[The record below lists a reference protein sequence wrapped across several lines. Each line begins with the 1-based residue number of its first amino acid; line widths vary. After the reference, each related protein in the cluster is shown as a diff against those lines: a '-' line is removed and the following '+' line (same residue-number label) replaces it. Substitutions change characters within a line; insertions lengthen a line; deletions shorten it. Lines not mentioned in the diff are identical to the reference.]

1 MRYAVL
7 RSFNSPSRR
16 FAVAQIVTA
25 DEVDGPV
32 HVEAWEENGFLS
44 PENPENPVKPLTVQ
58 RASLPPPIEL
68 ENDNGLV

>member
-7 RSFNSPSRR
+7 RPFNSPSRR

-32 HVEAWEENGFLS
+32 PVEAWEENGFLS
-44 PENPENPVKPLTVQ
+44 PENPAAPVKPLTVQ
-58 RASLPPPIEL
+58 RASLPPPTEL
-68 ENDNGLV
+68 ENDDGLV

>member
-7 RSFNSPSRR
+7 RPFNSPSRR

-32 HVEAWEENGFLS
+32 PVEAWEENGFLS
-44 PENPENPVKPLTVQ
+44 PENPENPVKPLTVK
-58 RASLPPPIEL
+58 RRTLPPPTVL

>member
-7 RSFNSPSRR
+7 RPFNSPSRR

-25 DEVDGPV
+25 DGVDGPV
-32 HVEAWEENGFLS
+32 PVEAWEENGFLS
-44 PENPENPVKPLTVQ
+44 PETPDQPVKPLTVQ

>member
-7 RSFNSPSRR
+7 RPFNSPSRR

-32 HVEAWEENGFLS
+32 PVEAWAENGFLS

-58 RASLPPPIEL
+58 RASLPPPTEL
-68 ENDNGLV
+68 ENDDGLV

>member
-7 RSFNSPSRR
+7 RPFNSPSRR

-32 HVEAWEENGFLS
+32 PVEAWEENGFLS

-68 ENDNGLV
+68 ENDNDLV